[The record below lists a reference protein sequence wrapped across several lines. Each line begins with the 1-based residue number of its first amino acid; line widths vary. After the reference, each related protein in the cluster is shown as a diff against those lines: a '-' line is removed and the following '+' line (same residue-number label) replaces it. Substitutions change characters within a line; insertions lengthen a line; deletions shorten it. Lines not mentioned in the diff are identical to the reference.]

1 MELLSILVSAAVI
14 GGGLWVIGFI
24 RAARRQTI
32 NDRLRANCRRSE

>member
-24 RAARRQTI
+24 RAARRQPI
-32 NDRLRANCRRSE
+32 DDRLKAYCQRR